1 MSEEATGRLFKFE
14 ASVTYQAHIKISYS
28 ISSRAFFK
36 FSCDT
41 YWNNLYQLPQSWGTL
56 QVPQKVWTMLL

>member
-1 MSEEATGRLFKFE
+1 MSEEATGRLFEFE

-41 YWNNLYQLPQSWGTL
+41 Y
-56 QVPQKVWTMLL
+56 